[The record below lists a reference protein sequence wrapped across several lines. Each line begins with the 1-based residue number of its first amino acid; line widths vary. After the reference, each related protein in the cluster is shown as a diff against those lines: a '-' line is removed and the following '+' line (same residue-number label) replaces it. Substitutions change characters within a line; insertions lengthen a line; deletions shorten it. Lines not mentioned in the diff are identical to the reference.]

1 MFLTLSLFVFIFGTI
16 VGSFLNVVALR
27 YNTGLSFA
35 RGRSQCFSC
44 GKGLS
49 WRELIPV
56 LSYIVLGGKCKKC
69 KSKISVQYLLV
80 ELVTGALFLA
90 TFIHVG
96 ANTFFAGSSVSVSAF
111 TFVSLA
117 TIIYYFF
124 IWSILIV
131 ISVYDFRHKIIPDSL
146 VFLFAGITL
155 IASLVGFFYFH
166 SNTLLDIL
174 AGPILALPFWF
185 LWAVSRGRWIG
196 LGDAK
201 LALGIGF
208 MLGFVGGV
216 SAVVLAFWIGAGVSI
231 GFIVGQRLLSLSSKN
246 LTMKS
251 EISFGPFLILGTVIT
266 FFFSFDVMGLSA
278 IFGF

>member
-1 MFLTLSLFVFIFGTI
+1 MFLTLYIFIFLFGII

-27 YNTGLSFA
+27 YNTGMSFS

-56 LSYIVLGGKCKKC
+56 LSYIVLGGKCSKC
-69 KSKISVQYLLV
+69 ASKISVQYPLV

-90 TFIHVG
+90 TFIHLG
-96 ANTFFAGSSVSVSAF
+96 ASASILQ
-111 TFVSLA
+111 SLGA
-117 TIIYYFF
+117 LFYYFF

-131 ISVYDFRHKIIPDSL
+131 ISIYDFRHKIIPDGL
-146 VFLFAGITL
+146 VFLFGFATL
-155 IASLVGFFYFH
+155 SASLVAFFYGH

-251 EISFGPFLILGTVIT
+251 EIPFGPFLILGTIII
-266 FFFSFDVMGLSA
+266 FFFGFDVMGLSA
-278 IFGF
+278 SFGC

>member
-1 MFLTLSLFVFIFGTI
+1 MFLTLSIFVFLFGTI

-56 LSYIVLGGKCKKC
+56 WSYIVLRGKCSKC
-69 KSKISVQYLLV
+69 ASKISVQYLLV
-80 ELVTGALFLA
+80 ELATGALFLA
-90 TFIHVG
+90 TFIHVVLG
-96 ANTFFAGSSVSVSAF
+96 ASTF
-111 TFVSLA
+111 TFVHLA

-216 SAVVLAFWIGAGVSI
+216 SAVVLAFWIGAVVSI
-231 GFIVGQRLLSLSSKN
+231 VLIGAQRVLSLSSKN

-251 EISFGPFLILGTVIT
+251 EIPFGPFLILGTIII

>member
-56 LSYIVLGGKCKKC
+56 WSYIVLRGKCSKC
-69 KSKISVQYLLV
+69 ASKISVQYLLV
-80 ELVTGALFLA
+80 ELATGALFLA
-90 TFIHVG
+90 TFIHVVLG
-96 ANTFFAGSSVSVSAF
+96 ASASAF
-111 TFVSLA
+111 TFVHLA

-131 ISVYDFRHKIIPDSL
+131 ISVYDFRHKIIPDAL
-146 VFLFAGITL
+146 VFLFCFATFV
-155 IASLVGFFYFH
+155 ASLISFFYFH
-166 SNTLLDIL
+166 NNTILDIF
-174 AGPILALPFWF
+174 AGPILAMLPFGL
-185 LWAVSRGRWIG
+185 LWLVSGGRWIG

-216 SAVVLAFWIGAGVSI
+216 SAVVLAFWIGAVVSI
-231 GFIVGQRLLSLSSKN
+231 VLIGAQRVLSLSSKN

-251 EISFGPFLILGTVIT
+251 EIPFGPFLILGTIII

>member
-56 LSYIVLGGKCKKC
+56 WSYIVLCGKCSKC

-80 ELVTGALFLA
+80 ELATGALFLA
-90 TFIHVG
+90 TFIHVYVG
-96 ANTFFAGSSVSVSAF
+96 ASTF
-111 TFVSLA
+111 TFVHLM
-117 TIIYYFF
+117 TVIYYFF

-131 ISVYDFRHKIIPDSL
+131 ISIYDFRHKIIPDAL
-146 VFLFAGITL
+146 VFLFCFATFV
-155 IASLVGFFYFH
+155 ASLISFFYFH
-166 SNTLLDIL
+166 NNTILDIF
-174 AGPILALPFWF
+174 AGPILAMLPFGL
-185 LWAVSRGRWIG
+185 LWLVSGGRWIG

-208 MLGFVGGV
+208 MLGFVYGV
-216 SAVVLAFWIGAGVSI
+216 SAIVMAFWIGAVVSI
-231 GFIVGQRLLSLSSKN
+231 VLIGAQRVLSLSHKN

-251 EISFGPFLILGTVIT
+251 EISFGPFLILGTIIT

-278 IFGF
+278 IIGS